1 MQQNGYLNK
10 ISMKI
15 FLRIHICIFSLDFEK
30 VKYKNALILNN

>member
-1 MQQNGYLNK
+1 MQQNGYLNIIK
-10 ISMKI
+10 KKI